1 MEDKA
6 NISRKLIMA
15 AVLLLIPVF
24 AAMIIIFVLLSNGVI
39 DVLVAFI
46 LMIVVFGVILFG
58 IISVIRTIIIPIR
71 AAITGVS
78 MEDKGNEKIAGKLE
92 KLSARND
99 DTGEIVRNIQ
109 STFGGFTNTISAI
122 RKATGEL
129 EQVSDE
135 FVKMFTSMQDVVNNT
150 NSAVD
155 TITGNTE
162 IEAEKVENIKVKT
175 DAISKAVDNIHKNIE
190 GLKESIDTVTEC
202 NDRAADIMKELI
214 QISEESG
221 HAMDEVSK
229 ETARTNESA
238 QEIRNVTEIIAG
250 ISNQT
255 NLLALNASI
264 EAARAGENGRGFAV
278 VAEQIRELAD
288 QSRESTEHI
297 NQIVNDLIENSN
309 ISVETAK
316 KVSEAFEKQDAKIK
330 DTEAIFGTLNSEI
343 NRVGGAVG
351 GIAGEVDDLEEHKN
365 NIAAGVDNLAEFAE
379 QNAES
384 GRITSENMRNLEN
397 VMVSCKSSTDRIV
410 NVSNEL
416 VSEIKNLSQKKL
428 CKIDVM

>member
-6 NISRKLIMA
+6 NISRKFIMA

-58 IISVIRTIIIPIR
+58 IISLIRTIIIPIR

-99 DTGEIVRNIQ
+99 DMGEIVRNIQ

-229 ETARTNESA
+229 ERTNESA

-428 CKIDVM
+428 GKIDVMK

>member
-1 MEDKA
+1 MNRFLTSSLKCLLPCR
-6 NISRKLIMA
+6 NVVKLI
-15 AVLLLIPVF
+15 L
-24 AAMIIIFVLLSNGVI
+24 
-39 DVLVAFI
+39 
-46 LMIVVFGVILFG
+46 
-58 IISVIRTIIIPIR
+58 
-71 AAITGVS
+71 
-78 MEDKGNEKIAGKLE
+78 
-92 KLSARND
+92 
-99 DTGEIVRNIQ
+99 
-109 STFGGFTNTISAI
+109 
-122 RKATGEL
+122 
-129 EQVSDE
+129 
-135 FVKMFTSMQDVVNNT
+135 

-162 IEAEKVENIKVKT
+162 IEAEKVENIKVK
-175 DAISKAVDNIHKNIE
+175 DRCYKCKAVDYIHKNIE
-190 GLKESIDTVTEC
+190 GIKESIDTVTEC

-428 CKIDVM
+428 GKIDVMK

>member
-6 NISRKLIMA
+6 NISRKFIMA

-58 IISVIRTIIIPIR
+58 IISLIRTIIIPIR

-99 DTGEIVRNIQ
+99 DMGEIVRNIQ

-221 HAMDEVSK
+221 HAMD
-229 ETARTNESA
+229 
-238 QEIRNVTEIIAG
+238 
-250 ISNQT
+250 
-255 NLLALNASI
+255 
-264 EAARAGENGRGFAV
+264 
-278 VAEQIRELAD
+278 
-288 QSRESTEHI
+288 
-297 NQIVNDLIENSN
+297 
-309 ISVETAK
+309 
-316 KVSEAFEKQDAKIK
+316 
-330 DTEAIFGTLNSEI
+330 
-343 NRVGGAVG
+343 
-351 GIAGEVDDLEEHKN
+351 
-365 NIAAGVDNLAEFAE
+365 
-379 QNAES
+379 
-384 GRITSENMRNLEN
+384 
-397 VMVSCKSSTDRIV
+397 
-410 NVSNEL
+410 
-416 VSEIKNLSQKKL
+416 
-428 CKIDVM
+428 